1 MTVAILAAMTW
12 FPGLRR
18 AQVMR
23 HVRVTADVEQV
34 MERLTDSARRE
45 RAWLRRAGLREGI
58 RELRVDRLPD
68 GRLRRCYELAEGRR
82 VWRITSED
90 VAITEA
96 TIEVVHRM
104 DLAGRR
110 LLPVRLVITERVWAE
125 PAEDGAD
132 ISVLA
137 LGQMAGP
144 RRVLQLLGY
153 RDMITARR
161 LTDQSGRHAEATA
174 AAIAALF
181 AAPPAQPPAR
191 TAPG

>member
-96 TIEVVHRM
+96 TIEVVHRI

-110 LLPVRLVITERVWAE
+110 LLLPVRLVITERVWAE

-144 RRVLQLLGY
+144 RRVLHLLGY

-181 AAPPAQPPAR
+181 AAPP
-191 TAPG
+191 T